1 MKDTQLHQLQESASL
16 ATKLLKSM
24 SNSRRLL
31 ILCILIDRPGTSSG
45 DLGQLTGLM
54 PSATSQ
60 HLAKM
65 REDGLIESERV
76 AQRVNYS
83 IKNEAVK
90 KIINTLKDIYC
101 PEDLK

>member
-1 MKDTQLHQLQESASL
+1 MNDNRLHQLQESASL

-24 SNSRRLL
+24 SNSKRLL

-45 DLGQLTGLM
+45 DLGNLTGLS

-65 REDGLIESERV
+65 KEEGLIESERV
-76 AQRVNYS
+76 AQRVNYF

-90 KIINTLKDIYC
+90 QVISTLKEIYC
-101 PEDLK
+101 PEDFK